1 MLGVRGSPPT
11 TTSPANLATTIACD
25 VMGRKISTTLPDA
38 TYEFSRTLDRTRD
51 SLLRDSGYSLKTANS
66 TLETSAAYT
75 YSTTDGRISQISD
88 PQDPNQIF
96 NYSYLPSSN
105 LLSAV
110 SGPIHTVT
118 NTWEPNRDVLDVKQN
133 KVGTSVISSYDYAVN
148 AIGKRTGVTT
158 SGTAFPAAPSW
169 AWSYDALGQ
178 VIAAD
183 SSVATSDRSYQYDT
197 IGNRQK
203 SADSLTLPVANNY
216 SANLLN
222 QYSAINNQQSSVIN
236 PSYDFDG
243 NATAYP
249 MPVAPTTNSTLAW
262 DAENRLISSTVGTAT
277 TTYQYDAQS
286 RRIAK
291 VAGTSATTST
301 ATLYLYDAWNCLA
314 EYERGTGVSP
324 VLTLKK
330 TRLWGTD
337 LSGTPQGAGGVGGLL
352 SESLISNPQSPIY
365 YPLYEGNGNISEYL
379 TATGT
384 TAAHF
389 EYDPFGNTVANTDS
403 QNLFTYRFS
412 TKPRDVETGLY
423 YYGYRYYDPTTGRW
437 LSRDPIEEKGGVNLY
452 GFVGNDAV
460 DKLDVLGKEC
470 CCVYICTKA
479 DVLTNAGSCWRESGK
494 PEDCAEHLFL
504 SPGPAEISMLR
515 LTWAY
520 KSCKNGKTYVQGILQ
535 DGWVETGSSSSSG
548 IA

>member
-1 MLGVRGSPPT
+1 
-11 TTSPANLATTIACD
+11 
-25 VMGRKISTTLPDA
+25 
-38 TYEFSRTLDRTRD
+38 
-51 SLLRDSGYSLKTANS
+51 
-66 TLETSAAYT
+66 
-75 YSTTDGRISQISD
+75 
-88 PQDPNQIF
+88 
-96 NYSYLPSSN
+96 
-105 LLSAV
+105 
-110 SGPIHTVT
+110 
-118 NTWEPNRDVLDVKQN
+118 VKQN

-148 AIGKRTGVTT
+148 AIGQRTGVTT
-158 SGTAFPAAPSW
+158 SGTAFPAVPSW

-183 SSVATSDRSYQYDT
+183 SSVATSDRSYQYDA

-249 MPVAPTTNSTLAW
+249 MPAAPATNSTLAW
-262 DAENRLISSTVGTAT
+262 DAENRLISSTVGTAI

-301 ATLYLYDAWNCLA
+301 ATLYLYDARNCLA
-314 EYERGTGVSP
+314 EYERGTGVLP

-337 LSGTPQGAGGVGGLL
+337 LSGTPQGVGGVSGLL

-365 YPLYEGNGNISEYL
+365 YPTYDGNGNISEYL

-389 EYDPFGNTVANTDS
+389 EYDPFGNTVVNTDTGN
-403 QNLFTYRFS
+403 QFTYRFS
-412 TKPRDVETGLY
+412 TKPRDQETGLY
-423 YYGYRYYDPTTGRW
+423 YYGYRYYDPSTGRW
-437 LSRDPIEEKGGVNLY
+437 LSRDPIQEKGGVNLY
-452 GFVGNDAV
+452 GFITNNG
-460 DKLDVLGKEC
+460 LDRQDYLG
-470 CCVYICTKA
+470 YSDCTGERKTA
-479 DVLTNAGSCWRESGK
+479 CQNTCNTGRGPNGGK
-494 PEDCAEHLFL
+494 
-504 SPGPAEISMLR
+504 I
-515 LTWAY
+515 
-520 KSCKNGKTYVQGILQ
+520 KSCDETCSQGSNGAQTYTSNCVC
-535 DGWVETGSSSSSG
+535 E
-548 IA
+548 

>member
-1 MLGVRGSPPT
+1 
-11 TTSPANLATTIACD
+11 
-25 VMGRKISTTLPDA
+25 
-38 TYEFSRTLDRTRD
+38 
-51 SLLRDSGYSLKTANS
+51 
-66 TLETSAAYT
+66 
-75 YSTTDGRISQISD
+75 
-88 PQDPNQIF
+88 
-96 NYSYLPSSN
+96 
-105 LLSAV
+105 
-110 SGPIHTVT
+110 
-118 NTWEPNRDVLDVKQN
+118 
-133 KVGTSVISSYDYAVN
+133 VN
-148 AIGKRTGVTT
+148 AIGQRTGVAT
-158 SGTAFPAAPSW
+158 SGTAFPAVPSW
-169 AWSYDALGQ
+169 AWSYDSLGQ

-249 MPVAPTTNSTLAW
+249 MPAAPATNSSLAW

-337 LSGTPQGAGGVGGLL
+337 LSGTPQGAGGVAGLL

-365 YPLYEGNGNISEYL
+365 YPTYDGNGNISEYL

-384 TAAHF
+384 LAAHF
-389 EYDPFGNTVANTDS
+389 EYDPFGNTVVNTDTG
-403 QNLFTYRFS
+403 NLFPYRFS
-412 TKPRDVETGLY
+412 TKPRDQETGLH
-423 YYGYRYYDPTTGRW
+423 YYGYRYYDPMTGRW
-437 LSRDPIEEKGGVNLY
+437 PSRDPIQEDGGVNLY
-452 GFVGNDAV
+452 GFVGNNGV
-460 DKLDVLGKEC
+460 NKLDTLGLHEIKDGPQKYSWSVSLTGFNVLSGDLEASLVARGK
-470 CCVYICTKA
+470 
-479 DVLTNAGSCWRESGK
+479 GSK
-494 PEDCAEHLFL
+494 TT
-504 SPGPAEISMLR
+504 PAEITDAKTKLTGNLGGSLGASISVGGGGFGLSATAAITLENLLEVDSQCTDAGVSGPGMKMLTKKYTADLMIVTTKINLIWTTPTTSVLKVLEFTLR
-515 LTWAY
+515 DTGCGE
-520 KSCKNGKTYVQGILQ
+520 CK
-535 DGWVETGSSSSSG
+535 
-548 IA
+548 

>member
-1 MLGVRGSPPT
+1 
-11 TTSPANLATTIACD
+11 
-25 VMGRKISTTLPDA
+25 
-38 TYEFSRTLDRTRD
+38 
-51 SLLRDSGYSLKTANS
+51 
-66 TLETSAAYT
+66 
-75 YSTTDGRISQISD
+75 
-88 PQDPNQIF
+88 
-96 NYSYLPSSN
+96 
-105 LLSAV
+105 
-110 SGPIHTVT
+110 
-118 NTWEPNRDVLDVKQN
+118 VKQN

-148 AIGKRTGVTT
+148 AIGQRTGVTT
-158 SGTAFPAAPSW
+158 SGTAFPAVPSW

-249 MPVAPTTNSTLAW
+249 MPAAPTTNSTLAW
-262 DAENRLISSTVGTAT
+262 DAENRLISSTVGTVI
-277 TTYQYDAQS
+277 TTYQYDAKS

-365 YPLYEGNGNISEYL
+365 YPTYDGNGNISEYL

-389 EYDPFGNTVANTDS
+389 EYDPFGNTVVNTDTA
-403 QNLFTYRFS
+403 NLFTYRFS
-412 TKPRDVETGLY
+412 TKPRDQEIGVY
-423 YYGYRYYDPTTGRW
+423 YYGYRYYDPSTGRW
-437 LSRDPIEEKGGVNLY
+437 LSRDPIQEKGGVNLY
-452 GFVGNDAV
+452 GFLQNNGVSTYDLLGLFVISGYPYIPPVTSVPASPPNCDGKPVGTSEDVSDWAKITSPVNNCPASSGDKSEASMKLTAGMTVGMAKVEVGREDKVPVCKKGWYEAKVTKLCKTYQVFGILWETTGWVYQAETKDAY
-460 DKLDVLGKEC
+460 D
-470 CCVYICTKA
+470 KA
-479 DVLTNAGSCWRESGK
+479 DC
-494 PEDCAEHLFL
+494 
-504 SPGPAEISMLR
+504 
-515 LTWAY
+515 
-520 KSCKNGKTYVQGILQ
+520 
-535 DGWVETGSSSSSG
+535 SSSN
-548 IA
+548 